1 MNGLSS
7 WMEKYILPVAAKIG
21 AQKHLVALRDAFI
34 GTLPATM
41 AGSVAVMINAI
52 IRDLPQQFNRI
63 RQKSPILY
71 RWVMNAVRYEG
82 YRW

>member
-52 IRDLPQQFNRI
+52 IRDLPQQF
-63 RQKSPILY
+63 KALY
-71 RWVMNAVRYEG
+71 FLMLVDDTSIFFIFQNI
-82 YRW
+82 

>member
-1 MNGLSS
+1 MNGLMA
-7 WMEKYILPVAAKIG
+7 WMEKYILPTAAKIG

-52 IRDLPQQFNRI
+52 IRDLPQEFVSTLCGKFGS
-63 RQKSPILY
+63 RQ
-71 RWVMNAVRYEG
+71 RYFCSIECHH
-82 YRW
+82 WD

>member
-1 MNGLSS
+1 MNGLMA
-7 WMEKYILPVAAKIG
+7 WMEKYILPTAAKIG

-52 IRDLPQQFNRI
+52 I
-63 RQKSPILY
+63 
-71 RWVMNAVRYEG
+71 
-82 YRW
+82 

>member
-34 GTLPATM
+34 GILPESMVLSGT
-41 AGSVAVMINAI
+41 VH
-52 IRDLPQQFNRI
+52 
-63 RQKSPILY
+63 
-71 RWVMNAVRYEG
+71 
-82 YRW
+82 